1 MPRIVLTLALLFL
14 LSACAGQNR
23 FVLLEEEDGSV
34 GAITVQNQGGSQT
47 VDQAGA
53 GTQVAS
59 AEAAPS
65 APAAVNEEEIQQTW
79 GPALGASPLKPS
91 SFQLYFITG
100 TDILTEESRRQLP
113 DILASIQEYPAP
125 EVSVTGHTDTVG
137 RPESNERLGLDRA
150 ESIRVELVRVGLDPD
165 LIEVRSH
172 GETELLVPTPDNTDE
187 PRNRRVEVK
196 VR

>member
-1 MPRIVLTLALLFL
+1 MRRIFIVSALLL
-14 LSACAGQNR
+14 GLSACAGQNR

-65 APAAVNEEEIQQTW
+65 EPAAVSEEDIQQTW
-79 GPALGASPLKPS
+79 GPALGASPLMPR
-91 SFQLYFITG
+91 SFHLYFVTG

-113 DILASIQEYPAP
+113 DILASIQDYPAP

-137 RPESNERLGLDRA
+137 RPDSNERLALDRA
-150 ESIRVELVRVGLDPD
+150 EAIRVELVRVGLDPD

-172 GETELLVPTPDNTDE
+172 GETDLLVPTPDNTDE